1 MLNIAPSPF
10 FTPVGG
16 HIGGY
21 IPLPT
26 PKMVLAVPAVQR
38 GPATKKKGP
47 YGTWRLLCTCL
58 SMAEGMAFIVNG
70 GIKDNHG
77 EGLHFKFVPNGSGG
91 TTRKAY
97 KCISHENCP
106 VLVRTALK
114 GGSYAVEAK
123 DGLEHS
129 KVKAVPKRC
138 ANCAL
143 TRVQEE
149 DLRKS
154 VNEGSKPAAILSCW
168 SAAVLEQQ
176 PHAPKRKKGGLEG
189 KYTYI

>member
-58 SMAEGMAFIVNG
+58 SMAEGKAFIVNG
-70 GIKDNHG
+70 GIKDSHG
-77 EGLHFKFVPNGSGG
+77 NGLEFKYEHSGSGG
-91 TTRKAY
+91 MTRRAY

-106 VLVRTALK
+106 VLVRTTLK
-114 GGSYAVEAK
+114 GGSYVVEAK
-123 DGLEHS
+123 DGLKHS
-129 KVKAVPKRC
+129 KVEAPPKRRT
-138 ANCAL
+138 NSAL
-143 TRVQEE
+143 TNVQEE
-149 DLRKS
+149 ELQKS
-154 VNEGSKPAAILSCW
+154 VNEGSKPAAILSGW
-168 SAAVLEQQ
+168 TAAVLEKY
-176 PHAPKRKKGGLEG
+176 PHALKRKKGGLAG